1 MDKRDPRHPEHNA
14 VAWALREAGYKP
26 APRVWLTEEQM
37 DLLMYMARQN
47 GDDVNRIRAE
57 ARRDAEK
64 QKEREIERAWRMMR
78 DATQD

>member
-1 MDKRDPRHPEHNA
+1 MDERDPRHPDHGA
-14 VAWALREAGYKP
+14 VSAALREAGYKP

-64 QKEREIERAWRMMR
+64 QKEREIDRAWRIMK
-78 DATQD
+78 